1 MDKSSPPRFIVHSHG
16 KRAIERKRMSTMN
29 LQILIAFIILLAL
42 GILNIAKHR
51 LGKPT
56 IPLAYFWL
64 ALITCLFV
72 VLSVGLVQ
80 VHFDCM
86 WLWGEYYARYY
97 PSWIMAFKPLLLW
110 SPSLW
115 TFGALACLLL
125 NVLRLI
131 RDRFLGR
138 DYGDRRWLISHF
150 ADLPWGCHN
159 GPSRFRHHR

>member
-1 MDKSSPPRFIVHSHG
+1 MDKSCPPRFILHSYSES
-16 KRAIERKRMSTMN
+16 AIERKRMSTMS
-29 LQILIAFIILLAL
+29 LQILIPFIILLAL

-56 IPLAYFWL
+56 IPLAFFWL

-72 VLSVGLVQ
+72 VFSVGLVQ

-86 WLWGEYYARYY
+86 SLWGECYARDY
-97 PSWIMAFKPLLLW
+97 PGWIMAFKPLLLW

-115 TFGALACLLL
+115 TFCALAYLLL

-131 RDRFLGR
+131 RDGFPGR
-138 DYGDRRWLISHF
+138 D
-150 ADLPWGCHN
+150 
-159 GPSRFRHHR
+159 

>member
-1 MDKSSPPRFIVHSHG
+1 MPKNHRHSRHSRWPETVFYTWVDKNSPHRFIIHSYG
-16 KRAIERKRMSTMN
+16 KRAIERKRMSTMS

-86 WLWGEYYARYY
+86 SLWGECYARDY
-97 PSWIMAFKPLLLW
+97 PGWIMAFKPLLLW

-115 TFGALACLLL
+115 TFGALAYLLF

-138 DYGDRRWLISHF
+138 D
-150 ADLPWGCHN
+150 
-159 GPSRFRHHR
+159 

>member
-1 MDKSSPPRFIVHSHG
+1 
-16 KRAIERKRMSTMN
+16 MSTMS

-80 VHFDCM
+80 VHVDCM
-86 WLWGEYYARYY
+86 SLWGECYARDY
-97 PSWIMAFKPLLLW
+97 PGWIMAFKPLLLW

-115 TFGALACLLL
+115 TFGALAYLLF

-138 DYGDRRWLISHF
+138 D
-150 ADLPWGCHN
+150 
-159 GPSRFRHHR
+159 